1 MEKRAYLAFV
11 FLGIAGTVHGLALPF
26 LIDAFALTLGAAG
39 TLFLAGS
46 FGYLAASTTYPRIIR
61 LTAVK
66 PLLAAGAVIMGVAN
80 LLIPVLPMWYFVLAV
95 ALVAGFGSGIIEV
108 GFNAL
113 VAGLPEIR
121 AKTSMNWLHFFFGV
135 GALTGPLFLSRF
147 LAVSQEWAFLYW
159 VPGTCFLAFSL
170 FWLRQDSRELSL
182 QHGREATNG
191 EDSAELYRSTTF
203 RLLLAA
209 MFIYVGAEV
218 ALVGWVTTFLAS
230 EVGAPLETATLGISV
245 LWLGLTVGRGIC
257 SRVAPHVSTR
267 TLLLV
272 LHIGSAAALFA
283 LVGSSS
289 VVSAMLL
296 LFLVGLF
303 FSAIFPTLMLHGT
316 AEFPWATAQ
325 ISGGLVT
332 AAGLGALLMPVLLG
346 FVGDIASLRFGV
358 FVVGCT
364 MTAATAMTY
373 LLRPEGVPQQEAMDC
388 DS

>member
-1 MEKRAYLAFV
+1 MEKRAYLAFI

-26 LIDAFALTLGAAG
+26 LIDAFSLTLGAAG

-61 LTAVK
+61 TTSVK
-66 PLLAAGAVIMGVAN
+66 PVLAWGAVIMGTAN
-80 LLIPVLPMWYFVLAV
+80 LLIPLLPIWCFVLAV
-95 ALVAGFGSGIIEV
+95 ALIAGFGSGVIEV

-113 VAGLPEIR
+113 VAGLPETR
-121 AKTSMNWLHFFFGV
+121 AKVSMNWLHFFFGV
-135 GALTGPLFLSRF
+135 GALVGPLLLSRL

-159 VPGTCFLAFSL
+159 VPGACFLLFSL
-170 FWLRQDSRELSL
+170 LWLRQDSRELVA
-182 QHGREATNG
+182 QHGREAS
-191 EDSAELYRSTTF
+191 DSGDVADLYRSTTF
-203 RLLLAA
+203 RLLLTA

-230 EVGAPLETATLGISV
+230 EVGASRETAPLGISV

-257 SRVAPHVSTR
+257 GRIAPHVSTR

-272 LHIGSAAALFA
+272 LHIGSTAALFT
-283 LVGSSS
+283 LVGTNS
-289 VVSAMLL
+289 VVAAMLL
-296 LFLVGLF
+296 LFFVGLF

-346 FVGDIASLRFGV
+346 FVGDIASLRAGV
-358 FVVGCT
+358 FLVGCS
-364 MTAATAMTY
+364 MAASAAMTY
-373 LLRPEGVPQQEAMDC
+373 LLRPEGVTHREAIDC